1 MSYKPLALPFLDHEK
16 GLLGVFSLFK
26 PVIQHLMRLTLS
38 GRSSLVQKCYVGLRN
53 FFDVFIGRKV
63 SKGWPRRKRKVA
75 PRLVS
80 MSSRK
85 SGSANYH
92 GSVPRW
98 SSRRMGIADYF
109 VYRPKWSSHQKS
121 LLSLV
126 RPQAGSTPWISSLG

>member
-1 MSYKPLALPFLDHEK
+1 MSYKPFALPFLDYEE
-16 GLLGVFSLFK
+16 GLLGVFSLFR

-38 GRSSLVQKCYVGLRN
+38 GRSTLMQRCYVGLRI

-63 SKGWPRRKRKVA
+63 SKGWPRLKRKVA

-85 SGSANYH
+85 NGSVNYRS
-92 GSVPRW
+92 SVPRW
-98 SSRRMGIADYF
+98 SSGKMVIADYF
-109 VYRPKWSSHQKS
+109 SYRPKWSSHQKS

-126 RPQAGSTPWISSLG
+126 RL